1 MTWVSEIIEKDR
13 FRVIA
18 GVVLGVGLATV
29 FRRTCGEGRCVVI
42 RSPDERRVQTY
53 VWKGADGCYAYRKV
67 SESCDKT
74 AEDLDREA
82 TERELDLPVAI
93 EPFTA
98 ATSSIFEYVGSL
110 G

>member
-1 MTWVSEIIEKDR
+1 MTWVRDMLETQR
-13 FRVIA
+13 FRVFA
-18 GVVLGVGLATV
+18 GIMLGVGLATV

-42 RSPDERRVQTY
+42 RSPDENRVQTY
-53 VWKGADGCYAYRKV
+53 VWKGDDGCYVYRKV
-67 SESCDKT
+67 DEPCDKT

-82 TERELDLPVAI
+82 TERELDQPALV

-98 ATSSIFEYVGSL
+98 ATSSIFEYVRG